1 MKLQEYPI
9 FTIIMRGYTY
19 EQADAILQAMKGFEK
34 SFAVE
39 MTLNTKDALVSIE
52 KLNHIYGDSIFI
64 GAGTVR
70 TIEEAKKAI
79 QVGAKFLLGPHM
91 FTKEMLFLAKEQ
103 NVLAIP
109 AAMTPSEV
117 NEMFENGADIV
128 KIFPATAVS
137 PKFFKDIQAPL
148 GELPLMAVGG
158 VNQKNAKEFLNN
170 QASYLGLG
178 SGLFNKEDINEQNVE
193 GLANSLERLIDS
205 VQ

>member
-1 MKLQEYPI
+1 MKIQEYPI

-19 EQADAILQAMKGFEK
+19 EQADAVLQAVSGFEK
-34 SFAVE
+34 YFAIE
-39 MTLNTKDALVSIE
+39 MTLNTKGALESIE
-52 KLNHIYGDSIFI
+52 KLNHIYGDKVYI

-70 TIEEAKKAI
+70 TLQDAKQAI
-79 QVGAKFLLGPHM
+79 QVGAQFLLGPHM
-91 FTKEMLFLAKEQ
+91 FTTKMLLLAKEQ

-117 NEMFENGADIV
+117 NKMFENGADIV

-137 PKFFKDIQAPL
+137 PNFFKDIQAPL
-148 GELPLMAVGG
+148 GDLPLMAVGG
-158 VNQKNAKEFLNN
+158 VNQKNAKDFLNN

-178 SGLFNKEDINEQNVE
+178 SGLFNKADINERNVN
-193 GLANSLERLIDS
+193 GLANSLERLIES